1 MSSENKTLTPI
12 WIVYADGARLPWKY
26 EGALKKIR
34 VSDRLGSIGT
44 ASLVFGMSAP
54 DFDNDDVFSEGSEV
68 SVHLGYKDD
77 VEEVFSGEVTGFAPR
92 FGEYG
97 APQMEVQIETK
108 LHRLDKGIRTKAFE
122 SKTTAQ
128 IIKEIITN
136 HNLKAEVEEFGPK
149 HNYTEQRN
157 ITDYDYITQLACK
170 YGKAVW
176 CQGNTVYVKTEITP
190 SDEDVVLEWGK
201 SIISARA
208 KTSMTKQLSAA
219 TCTGW
224 SIMDCRGFAATA
236 TMKDIPLKIGGGYSW
251 EDNSKGYDP
260 KKIEQITTEEIIDEE
275 DAAAVA
281 KAYIQ
286 NRSFK
291 FQSCDIKTQGNYHIK
306 PGNRLMVK
314 YIGKQSDGEYLIESV
329 EHTLDMQEG
338 FITKCH
344 LIRNFCGVTL
354 RKNVSEIDAEIVS
367 SFYNETNNKTYEE
380 KIIESPEQTE
390 TDVVSLRTKDNNP
403 RIIKVELLDD
413 NNIGIFGSEISNY
426 VNLPDKDIFID
437 NDKIKGHYQLNGRIK
452 CKITFDRKGAFDFY
466 VSLKNIDLKTDY
478 SSSELSRNNKYKFS
492 NENEYKHYKTDS
504 DGTKIISAKD
514 FYLGQGGGN
523 LFKFKAWTTDENS
536 CILSTS
542 SIRTWRRLYYVEVK
556 MASLTTMA
564 SSLSTAICEYAKH
577 YIDLKKIGTESVSF
591 RKNIDVSDSS
601 SFITDVLSQCNKA
614 QYKNYSPYVVNVTY
628 TGHLAVKERKQFK
641 TIIPLSSTSYIDYE
655 LRCLSGNGRKYL
667 WMNIDT
673 QNWFNSC
680 TLKINGNDYYIPENK
695 LTPLATSPNLYSKV
709 RVDISHL
716 SISLPAIAELTL
728 DINTVDRMRAGLSFG
743 GSHTVALCTK
753 AYWKNIADANQNQVL
768 IHELG
773 HQVGMVPNG
782 FSKSKLNK
790 GAYHYAHTHVGD
802 HCYNGCSSAENL
814 KSSLALRK
822 SECVMFGATN
832 NKPNFCTDCGRNVKK
847 TDLSEGVY

>member
-34 VSDRLGSIGT
+34 VSDRLSSIGT
-44 ASLVFGMSAP
+44 ASLVFGMSAL

-108 LHRLDKGIRTKAFE
+108 LHRLDKGIRAKAFE

-190 SDEDVVLEWGK
+190 SDDDVILEWGK

-236 TMKDIPLKIGGGYSW
+236 TMKDIPLKIGGEYSW

-291 FQSCDIKTQGNYHIK
+291 FQSCDIKTKGNYHIK
-306 PGNRLMVK
+306 PGNRLTVK

-329 EHTLDMQEG
+329 EHTLDIQEG
-338 FITKCH
+338 FITRCH
-344 LIRNFCGVTL
+344 LIRNFCEVNDRSGTA
-354 RKNVSEIDAEIVS
+354 SEIDRERADSQINGTQEENSLVASAGGSKAENQSDLENTSNEKNPKIMNPHWEAADGATAKLKIVEKDDDGDDDDLTVLTDKVQDGKIRCDWKVVYMEDNDDTES
-367 SFYNETNNKTYEE
+367 QKEMEE
-380 KIIESPEQTE
+380 KGYTLPEYAFTVECDSVESEESRQL
-390 TDVVSLRTKDNNP
+390 DVLGWIKTQFKDKENGLPVGNKKF
-403 RIIKVELLDD
+403 RIFSFD
-413 NNIGIFGSEISNY
+413 G
-426 VNLPDKDIFID
+426 
-437 NDKIKGHYQLNGRIK
+437 KIK
-452 CKITFDRKGAFDFY
+452 
-466 VSLKNIDLKTDY
+466 IDG
-478 SSSELSRNNKYKFS
+478 S
-492 NENEYKHYKTDS
+492 
-504 DGTKIISAKD
+504 
-514 FYLGQGGGN
+514 
-523 LFKFKAWTTDENS
+523 TDENG
-536 CILSTS
+536 
-542 SIRTWRRLYYVEVK
+542 
-556 MASLTTMA
+556 
-564 SSLSTAICEYAKH
+564 YA
-577 YIDLKKIGTESVSF
+577 DL
-591 RKNIDVSDSS
+591 RNI
-601 SFITDVLSQCNKA
+601 
-614 QYKNYSPYVVNVTY
+614 
-628 TGHLAVKERKQFK
+628 
-641 TIIPLSSTSYIDYE
+641 
-655 LRCLSGNGRKYL
+655 
-667 WMNIDT
+667 NI
-673 QNWFNSC
+673 S
-680 TLKINGNDYYIPENK
+680 KYYIFWEK
-695 LTPLATSPNLYSKV
+695 
-709 RVDISHL
+709 D
-716 SISLPAIAELTL
+716 E
-728 DINTVDRMRAGLSFG
+728 
-743 GSHTVALCTK
+743 
-753 AYWKNIADANQNQVL
+753 
-768 IHELG
+768 HE
-773 HQVGMVPNG
+773 
-782 FSKSKLNK
+782 
-790 GAYHYAHTHVGD
+790 
-802 HCYNGCSSAENL
+802 
-814 KSSLALRK
+814 
-822 SECVMFGATN
+822 
-832 NKPNFCTDCGRNVKK
+832 
-847 TDLSEGVY
+847 